1 MTAAGVHLSLLLL
14 SCSALPDIWKL
25 LKCFCSEFFWWT
37 LSGSFRAD
45 LNAWCE
51 DGGRQHGH
59 QTPRCSTGGLGCC
72 KGKQRQELCGEA
84 ILE

>member
-37 LSGSFRAD
+37 LSGSFRVD

-51 DGGRQHGH
+51 DGG
-59 QTPRCSTGGLGCC
+59 GGSM
-72 KGKQRQELCGEA
+72 A
-84 ILE
+84 IRHCAAQQVG